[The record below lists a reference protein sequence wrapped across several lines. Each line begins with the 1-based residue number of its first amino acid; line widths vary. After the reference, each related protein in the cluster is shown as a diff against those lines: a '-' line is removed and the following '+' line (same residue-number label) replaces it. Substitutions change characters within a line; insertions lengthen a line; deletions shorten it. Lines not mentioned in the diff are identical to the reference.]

1 MPHRPIIKV
10 IQNRD
15 FIVASTGTSA
25 RKAAELMRRQQQDA
39 LVAVDASGRLA
50 GICTEADLCHKILA
64 AGLPAEQTTIGE
76 IMVRD
81 PLTIGPEKPF
91 GHALHLMFEG
101 GFRHMP
107 VVDLNHRPI
116 GIISA
121 RDALGL
127 EILHFRDELT
137 LREEIAQIL

>member
-1 MPHRPIIKV
+1 MLSLKPSKETNMPKRAIIKV

-15 FIVASTGTSA
+15 FIAVSSGTSV
-25 RKAAELMRRQQQDA
+25 RQAAALMQRHHHGA
-39 LVAVDASGRLA
+39 IAVVNAEGVLV
-50 GICTEADLCHKILA
+50 GICTERDLSYKVLA
-64 AGLPAEQTTIGE
+64 GGLS
-76 IMVRD
+76 V
-81 PLTIGPEKPF
+81 TIGPEKPF

-107 VVDLNHRPI
+107 VIDANGRPL
-116 GIISA
+116 GILSA

-137 LREEIAQIL
+137 LREEIAELL